1 MFSRVRTPRNRA
13 NVLWLQATSRL
24 RPPSRLP
31 SRLPYL
37 GLYRQRAPR
46 GPVAPMRC
54 SPQESGG
61 GGGGGLPVC
70 LCVRM
75 CVWVEGAT
83 WVCGVLV
90 AVVVRRIWAPP
101 RLAYPY
107 AAAAESAM

>member
-1 MFSRVRTPRNRA
+1 MFCGCRPLHASDLRRASRQRHA
-13 NVLWLQATSRL
+13 SRI
-24 RPPSRLP
+24 
-31 SRLPYL
+31 Y